1 MNLRSH
7 SDRGR
12 SRRVAGGDRLRRSQ
26 LLPRLG
32 KLIGLSLLPWSLLA
46 AQPSLSAER
55 IYLSYGLLGR
65 SVAIKELEIY
75 ARTGEITGDLALYAQ
90 YAGPARLAQLREA
103 LLTPIGFDAVAV
115 SQFLYSP
122 QGEILLDRLGQVIQS
137 EARQS
142 GFLGLRA
149 ALILAAAEP
158 EGMTLLNVMQQ
169 FPTPGIR
176 VDLGRS
182 LEFADELSTIV
193 QETRQAVAAINT
205 QARTEA
211 LLTPSFPSGELGDV
225 RSRGP
230 VDYRRETLRL
240 SDPNRD
246 RIFPVDFY
254 LPETSAAP
262 VVIIS
267 HGLGSNRTTFGYL
280 AAHLATYGFAVAVPE
295 HPGSNDAQLQALI
308 QGRAN
313 EVADPME
320 FINRPLDIRYLI
332 DTMAELNQ
340 PGSAL
345 ENRFNLDQIGIVGQ
359 SFGGYTAL
367 AAAGA
372 TLNFPQ
378 LQADCLDVT
387 NTWNLSLLLQ
397 CRALETQEVAAQV
410 PLQDPR
416 IKAAI
421 AINPITSSVFG
432 EEGLN
437 QIQVPVM
444 VVTSSDDTIAPA
456 LAEQIRPF
464 TWLQGSDRY
473 LLMMERASHFSTL
486 AEPSE
491 GEEPVPLPSA
501 LVGPDPAIAQNYMEA
516 MSVAFFQAYLGQQ
529 PAYRSYL
536 QANYPPLIDQ
546 PSVSLALVKDFNSEQ
561 LTEALGEDPSEPT
574 ATLATPLSPP

>member
-1 MNLRSH
+1 MNSRS
-7 SDRGR
+7 SAAGGR
-12 SRRVAGGDRLRRSQ
+12 SPGDTLRDRLRRSR

-32 KLIGLSLLPWSLLA
+32 QLISLGLLPWSLLA
-46 AQPSLSAER
+46 AQPSLGAER

-65 SVAIKELEIY
+65 SITIKELEIY
-75 ARTGEITGDLALYAQ
+75 ARTGEITGDLALYGQ
-90 YAGPARLAQLREA
+90 YAGPERLAQLREV

-193 QETRQAVAAINT
+193 QETRQAVAAVKT

-211 LLTPSFPSGELGDV
+211 LLTPPLPSGELVDV

-240 SDPNRD
+240 RDPSRD
-246 RIFPVDFY
+246 RTFPVDFY
-254 LPETSAAP
+254 LPATPNAP

-267 HGLGSNRTTFGYL
+267 HGLGSNRTTFAYL
-280 AAHLATYGFAVAVPE
+280 AAHLASYGFAVAVPE

-308 QGRAN
+308 EGRAS

-320 FINRPLDIRYLI
+320 FVNRPLDIRYLI
-332 DTMAELNQ
+332 DTITTLNQ
-340 PGSAL
+340 SGSAL
-345 ENRFNLDQIGIVGQ
+345 EGRFNLDQIGILGQ

-372 TLNFPQ
+372 TLNFPR
-378 LQADCLDVT
+378 LQEDCLDVI

-397 CRALETQEVAAQV
+397 CRALETQTAASQV
-410 PLQDPR
+410 TLHDPR

-432 EEGLN
+432 ETGLN
-437 QIQVPVM
+437 QLQVPVM
-444 VVTSSDDTIAPA
+444 IVTSSNDTIAPA

-464 TWLQGSDRY
+464 TWINGSADRY

-486 AEPSE
+486 DEPSE
-491 GEEPVPLPSA
+491 GEEPIPLPSA

-516 MSVAFFQAYLGQQ
+516 MSVAFFKTYLGQE

-546 PSVSLALVKDFNSEQ
+546 PSVSLALVKDFNSAQ
-561 LTEALGEDPSEPT
+561 LTEALQEKSPPPT
-574 ATLATPLSPP
+574 ATAAPVSRR